1 MRRLP
6 LNMRWL
12 VLIVALGMLLA
23 ACGTSAPSGTPPTT
37 ASGGTAPT
45 AAPAASGDT
54 ASGDVITF
62 GAAVSITGKT
72 AKEGEYTRD
81 GYLMFIDTINE
92 QGGIKVGGK
101 TYKTKLIYYDDES
114 KSERTAQLYEKLI
127 NEDKVNFLLGP
138 YGSGPT
144 GTAAPIAEK
153 YKLPMVEANGAAESI
168 FSKGYKY
175 TFAVL
180 SPGKN
185 YLRGVIDSVITKD
198 STVKTVAILGEN
210 EPFSKEVA
218 AGAADYAKEKGLDV
232 VYQELYPSGTQDVS
246 ALLTNIKG
254 KTPDLL
260 LGAGHLQDTLLIV
273 KQAKDLDVSP
283 KAMGFSVGPSSP
295 EFRANLKENADYI
308 FGATQWTD
316 ALKYNGDDPWKTP
329 KAFADA
335 FKTKHP
341 NYTVVPYQ
349 VAESTA
355 ALVAYQHAIEKAG
368 SLDPQKVRDTL
379 ASLDIMTFYG
389 QIKFDERGV
398 NIYKPMAVEQLQ
410 PDGKKYTV
418 FPIDVAEKDVLYPM
432 PAWDK
437 R

>member
-1 MRRLP
+1 MWRQLSTLRP
-6 LNMRWL
+6 L
-12 VLIVALGMLLA
+12 VLLAVLGLLLA
-23 ACGTSAPSGTPPTT
+23 ACGTPGSGSA
-37 ASGGTAPT
+37 APT
-45 AAPAASGDT
+45 GAAGGGGAT
-54 ASGDVITF
+54 GDVITF
-62 GAAVSITGKT
+62 GAAISITGKT

-81 GYLMFIDTINE
+81 GYQMFVDAINE
-92 QGGIKVGGK
+92 QGGIKVGDK

-114 KSERTAQLYEKLI
+114 NSDRTAQLYEKLI

-153 YKLPMVEANGAAESI
+153 YKIPMIEANGAAESI

-185 YLRGVIDSVITKD
+185 YLRGVIDVVLSKD
-198 STVKTVAILGEN
+198 PNVKTVAILGEN

-218 AGAADYAKEKGLDV
+218 AGAADYAKSKGLQV
-232 VYQELYPSGTQDVS
+232 VYQELYPTGTQDVS

-254 KTPDLL
+254 QSPDIL

-273 KQAKDLDVSP
+273 KQAKDLGVSA

-295 EFRANLKENADYI
+295 EFRDNLKSNADYI

-316 ALKYNGDDPWKTP
+316 ALKYNGQDLWKTP
-329 KAFADA
+329 RAYADA
-335 FKTKHP
+335 FKAKYP
-341 NYTVVPYQ
+341 SYSVIPYQ

-355 ALVAYQHAIEKAG
+355 ALVAYQRAIEQAG
-368 SLDPQKVRDTL
+368 TLDRQAVRD
-379 ASLDIMTFYG
+379 AIAKLDMMTFYG

-418 FPIDVAEKDVLYPM
+418 FPSDVAEKEALYPM

>member
-1 MRRLP
+1 MRQRI
-6 LNMRWL
+6 LNIRGL
-12 VLIVALGMLLA
+12 ALIAALSLLLA
-23 ACGTSAPSGTPPTT
+23 ACGGA
-37 ASGGTAPT
+37 APT
-45 AAPAASGDT
+45 ATSGGAPGATTAPAASGDA
-54 ASGDVITF
+54 ASGDTITF
-62 GAAVSITGKT
+62 GAAISITGKT

-81 GYLMFIDTINE
+81 GYLMFIDTIND
-92 QGGIKVGGK
+92 QGGIKVSGK
-101 TYKTKLIYYDDES
+101 TYKAKLIYYDDES

-153 YKLPMVEANGAAESI
+153 YKLPMVEGNGSAESI

-180 SPGKN
+180 SPAKN
-185 YLRGVIDSVITKD
+185 YLRGVIDAVLVKD
-198 STVKTVAILGEN
+198 PNVKTIAILGEN

-218 AGAADYAKEKGLDV
+218 GGAADYAKEKGLDV
-232 VYQELYPSGTQDVS
+232 IYQELYPSGTQDVS

-273 KQAKDLDVSP
+273 KQAKDLGVSP

-329 KAFADA
+329 KGFADA
-335 FKTKHP
+335 FKAKHP

-355 ALVAYQHAIEKAG
+355 SLVAFQHAIEKAN
-368 SLDPQKVRDTL
+368 SLDPQKVRDAL

-389 QIKFDERGV
+389 QIKFDDRGV

-418 FPIDVAEKDVLYPM
+418 FPVDVAEKEVLYPM

>member
-1 MRRLP
+1 MRGLA
-6 LNMRWL
+6 LMT
-12 VLIVALGMLLA
+12 VLGLLLA
-23 ACGTSAPSGTPPTT
+23 ACGSA
-37 ASGGTAPT
+37 GGTA
-45 AAPAASGDT
+45 SSDT
-54 ASGDVITF
+54 IVF
-62 GAAVSITGKT
+62 GAAISITGKT

-81 GYLMFIDTINE
+81 GYQMFIDTIKE
-92 QGGIKVGGK
+92 QGGIKIGGK
-101 TYKTKLIYYDDES
+101 TYQVKLVFYDDES

-138 YGSGPT
+138 YGSAPT

-153 YKLPMVEANGAAESI
+153 YKIPMIEANGAAESI

-185 YLRGVIDSVITKD
+185 YLRGIVDAVLAKD
-198 STVKTVAILGEN
+198 PSLKTVAILGEN

-218 AGAADYAKEKGLDV
+218 GGAAEYAKEKGLEV
-232 VYQELYPSGTQDVS
+232 VYQELYPTGTQDVS

-260 LGAGHLQDTLLIV
+260 LGAGHLQDSLLIV
-273 KQAKDLDVSP
+273 KQAKDLGVSP

-295 EFRANLKENADYI
+295 EFRDNLKGNADYI

-329 KAFADA
+329 KAFASA
-335 FKTKHP
+335 FTAKYP
-341 NYTVVPYQ
+341 NYKSIPYQ

-368 SLDPQKVRDTL
+368 SLDPQAVRD
-379 ASLDIMTFYG
+379 AIAGLDIMTFYG
-389 QIKFDERGV
+389 QIKFDQRGV
-398 NIYKPMAVEQLQ
+398 NMYKPMAVEQLQ

-418 FPIDVAEKDVLYPM
+418 FPVDVAEKEALYPM
-432 PAWDK
+432 PAWDQ

>member
-1 MRRLP
+1 M
-6 LNMRWL
+6 
-12 VLIVALGMLLA
+12 
-23 ACGTSAPSGTPPTT
+23 
-37 ASGGTAPT
+37 
-45 AAPAASGDT
+45 
-54 ASGDVITF
+54 
-62 GAAVSITGKT
+62 
-72 AKEGEYTRD
+72 
-81 GYLMFIDTINE
+81 
-92 QGGIKVGGK
+92 GGIKVGDK
-101 TYKTKLIYYDDES
+101 SYMTKLVYYDDES

-153 YKLPMVEANGAAESI
+153 YKIPMIEANGAAEII
-168 FSKGYKY
+168 FSKGYTY

-185 YLRGVIDSVITKD
+185 YLRGVIDAVMAKD
-198 STVKTVAILGEN
+198 STLKTVAILGEN

-218 AGAADYAKEKGLDV
+218 GGAADYAKEKGLDV

-254 KTPDLL
+254 KSPDLL
-260 LGAGHLQDTLLIV
+260 LGAGHLQDSLLIV
-273 KQAKDLDVSP
+273 KQAKDLGVSP
-283 KAMGFSVGPSSP
+283 KAMGFSVGPFSP
-295 EFRANLKENADYI
+295 EFRNNLKSDADYV
-308 FGATQWTD
+308 FGATQWTS

-329 KAFADA
+329 QAYADE
-335 FKTKHP
+335 FKGKHP
-341 NYTVVPYQ
+341 DYTSIPYQ

-355 ALVAYQHAIEKAG
+355 ALIAYQKAIENAG
-368 SLDPQKVRDTL
+368 SLDPQKVRD
-379 ASLDIMTFYG
+379 AIAALDIKTFYG
-389 QIKFDERGV
+389 PIKFDERGV
-398 NIYKPMAVEQLQ
+398 NMSKPMAVEQLQ

-418 FPIDVAEKDVLYPM
+418 FPNDVAEKEALYPM

>member
-1 MRRLP
+1 M
-6 LNMRWL
+6 
-12 VLIVALGMLLA
+12 ALLA
-23 ACGTSAPSGTPPTT
+23 MISLLIGCGAPG
-37 ASGGTAPT
+37 GGTAGG
-45 AAPAASGDT
+45 GDT
-54 ASGDVITF
+54 ITF
-62 GAAVSITGKT
+62 GAAISITGKT

-81 GYLMFIDTINE
+81 GYQMYVDTINE
-92 QGGIKVGGK
+92 KGGINVGGK
-101 TYKTKLIYYDDES
+101 TYKVKLVYYDDES

-153 YKLPMVEANGAAESI
+153 YKIPMVEANGAAESI

-185 YLRGVIDSVITKD
+185 YLRGVIDLVRIKD
-198 STVKTVAILGEN
+198 PAIKTVAILGEN

-218 AGAADYAKEKGLDV
+218 GGAADYAKEQGMEV
-232 VYQELYPSGTQDVS
+232 VYQELYPTGTQDVS

-254 KTPDLL
+254 KSPDVL
-260 LGAGHLQDTLLIV
+260 LGAGHLQDSLLIV
-273 KQAKDLDVSP
+273 KQAKDLGVSP

-295 EFRANLKENADYI
+295 EFRDNLKSDADYI

-329 KAFADA
+329 QAFAAA
-335 FKTKHP
+335 FKAK
-341 NYTVVPYQ
+341 YSSYSVIPYQ

-368 SLDPQKVRDTL
+368 NLDPQAVRDAL
-379 ASLDIMTFYG
+379 AGLDFMSFYG

-410 PDGKKYTV
+410 TDGKKYTV
-418 FPIDVAEKDVLYPM
+418 FPGDVAEKEAMYPM
-432 PAWDK
+432 PAWDN

>member
-1 MRRLP
+1 MRYRLT
-6 LNMRWL
+6 LRFITL
-12 VLIVALGMLLA
+12 TAILGVLLA
-23 ACGTSAPSGTPPTT
+23 ACGTAG
-37 ASGGTAPT
+37 GGTTGGSTPGASS
-45 AAPAASGDT
+45 AASADT
-54 ASGDVITF
+54 IVF
-62 GAAVSITGKT
+62 GAAISLTGKT

-81 GYLMFIDTINE
+81 GYQIYVDTINE
-92 QGGIKVGGK
+92 QGGITVGGK
-101 TYKTKLIYYDDES
+101 AYKVKLVYYDDES

-144 GTAAPIAEK
+144 GTATPIAEK
-153 YKLPMVEANGAAESI
+153 YQIPMVEANGSAESI

-180 SPGKN
+180 SPAKN
-185 YLRGVIDSVITKD
+185 YLRGVLDAILSKD
-198 STVKTVAILGEN
+198 PNVKTVAILGEN

-218 AGAADYAKEKGLDV
+218 AGAADYAKQKGLEI

-254 KTPDLL
+254 KNPDVL

-273 KQAKDLDVSP
+273 KQAKDLGISP

-295 EFRANLKENADYI
+295 EFRASLKENADYI
-308 FGATQWTD
+308 FGSTQWTD
-316 ALKYNGDDPWKTP
+316 ALKYNGDDLWKTP
-329 KAFADA
+329 KAFADV
-335 FKTKHP
+335 FKAKHP
-341 NYTVVPYQ
+341 DYTSIPYQ

-355 ALVAYQHAIEKAG
+355 ALVAYQKALEKAG
-368 SLDPQKVRDTL
+368 SLDPQKVRDAL
-379 ASLDIMTFYG
+379 AGLDFMSFYG

-410 PDGKKYTV
+410 TDGKKYTV
-418 FPIDVAEKDVLYPM
+418 WPTDVAEKEIMYPM
-432 PAWDK
+432 PAWDN